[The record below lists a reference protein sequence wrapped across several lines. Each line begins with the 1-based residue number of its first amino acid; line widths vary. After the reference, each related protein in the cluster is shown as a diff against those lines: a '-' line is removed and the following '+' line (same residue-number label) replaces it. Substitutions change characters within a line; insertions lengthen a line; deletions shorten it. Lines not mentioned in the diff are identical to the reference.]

1 MRTLATAASILTL
14 ATVAAH
20 AQGKIVVAENFGP
33 KAGYALET
41 DDAQVLTRAGCLE
54 ALTRIDH
61 DGALAP
67 ALATAWKQSS
77 PTTWDFTLREG
88 VKFQNGQPLT
98 AQNAAA
104 ALTATLTAKTP
115 ARGFSARTV
124 KSVEAIDDKTVRVTT
139 PAPSVLGP
147 LLMANPNTG
156 ILAPG
161 AIRDGKVDPVG
172 ACTGPFQVTAV
183 DGAQSLKLKRN
194 ESWWGGKAKLAEAEV
209 RFLPDANVRATQ
221 VRSGEAH
228 IGRTV
233 PAATLAALKKGPG
246 TAVVAIDTARTTQLL
261 INNRK
266 PPLDSPKV
274 RQALQAAL
282 DLKGV
287 AAAVYEGSVDPAI
300 GPFAPHE
307 PWSPKGAKAA
317 THDAAKA
324 KALLAEAGIQPGALK
339 LEILAYSERSDFK
352 DLAAVIQEQFKAVGV
367 DATIRLAAYAAL
379 EPDMIA
385 GKYDVGLLS
394 RSHLTDVADP
404 IAFLMSDYGCKG
416 GYNLSQHCDPAFDE
430 AIAKATGEADPAARH
445 KIYATAATQLQERA
459 VNLFIV
465 HERGNDAV
473 STKVKNYRLHP
484 LYHYTLTADLVV
496 E

>member
-1 MRTLATAASILTL
+1 
-14 ATVAAH
+14 
-20 AQGKIVVAENFGP
+20 
-33 KAGYALET
+33 
-41 DDAQVLTRAGCLE
+41 
-54 ALTRIDH
+54 
-61 DGALAP
+61 
-67 ALATAWKQSS
+67 
-77 PTTWDFTLREG
+77 
-88 VKFQNGQPLT
+88 
-98 AQNAAA
+98 
-104 ALTATLTAKTP
+104 
-115 ARGFSARTV
+115 
-124 KSVEAIDDKTVRVTT
+124 
-139 PAPSVLGP
+139 
-147 LLMANPNTG
+147 MANPNTG
-156 ILAPG
+156 VLAPG

-172 ACTGPFQVTAV
+172 ACTGPFQITAV
-183 DGAQSLKLKRN
+183 DGAQTLKLKRN
-194 ESWWGGKAKLAEAEV
+194 ETWWGGKAKIAEAEV

-233 PAATLAALKKGPG
+233 PAATLAQLKRGPG
-246 TAVVAIDTARTTQLL
+246 TGVVSIDTARTTQLL

-266 PPLDSPKV
+266 PPLDNPKV

-317 THDAAKA
+317 AHDAAKA
-324 KALLAEAGIQPGALK
+324 RALLAEAGVQPGALT
-339 LEILAYSERSDFK
+339 LEILAYSERAEFK
-352 DLAAVIQEQFKAVGV
+352 DLAAVIQEQFKAIGV
-367 DATIRLAAYAAL
+367 NATIRLAAYAAL

-430 AIAKATGEADPAARH
+430 AIAKATGEADAAARH
-445 KIYATAATQLQERA
+445 RIYAAAAAQLQERA

-484 LYHYTLTADLVV
+484 LYHYTLTADLSV